1 MAATRF
7 GHLVFVTI
15 FAGWKQCCYSGHPFP
30 SIGVVLLLLG
40 MLNLSYGLEV
50 ALLRFG
56 QGRENTVS
64 EMFKAGFAENYG
76 RVLGVTLLTM
86 LFVVLWSLL
95 LLIPGIVKG
104 YSYALTFYIA
114 NDHPELSPNECIN
127 RSIDMMQGH
136 KVDLFLLHLS
146 FIGWI
151 FLGLLSLGIGLLW
164 VAPWMRM
171 AQVGFYQ
178 QLKAEWEGSSSPAC

>member
-1 MAATRF
+1 M
-7 GHLVFVTI
+7 
-15 FAGWKQCCYSGHPFP
+15 
-30 SIGVVLLLLG
+30 
-40 MLNLSYGLEV
+40 
-50 ALLRFG
+50 LRFG